1 MNSSIHVPLVKWTV
15 PAVAL
20 VVALFWYKRRRI
32 DRDELQWNDSGGT
45 AKSNCIEKAISN
57 NTQKVDT
64 NIYDSG
70 VQKEINQESSIDCCY
85 IQEEEEEQTRI
96 PRKVSE
102 TMDIPLK
109 KSASQFA
116 FCSSSQNMYQDV
128 ETICSTEVEFGSNKS
143 NTSLFETATSAS
155 SKSNKN
161 DDDEP
166 RIFQNVANEEQT
178 MHCETKSLKQNY
190 MDEYHYKEDEQQS
203 EGHTIKTQGQEVD
216 ERDSAN
222 HSPVSVVLDGS
233 VTDEAGSEGSNTDS
247 GKDDNNFIRL
257 EYNQFLCL
265 HTGGSINGCRKDNI
279 ASSTYDFA
287 IPQHLVGRLIGRH
300 GSFLHNIRTKAN
312 VGIYV
317 NDHPC
322 DGDHKICSI
331 RGSVE
336 GINVALKMVR
346 QKFPEK
352 RFPQVTLA
360 EISTISE
367 VNEEVAYNVFIQRPL
382 SLVDGVNNDINIC
395 HIVKPNWLFVRLPTH
410 PSFPLLQN
418 LEDSMQYW
426 YNTESVPV
434 PDVLNKGD
442 YVAVYWMENWV
453 RAYIEWPDP
462 SGERSVVRLLDYGG
476 YWSVNNSE
484 CRPLILNYLSLPFQ
498 AIEVFLANIQPKNGK
513 WSSEA
518 YNVVQNCSSKGVAQA
533 QIEGRIQSNTYAN
546 IYFIIQNYGV
556 ISLTEEL
563 ITNGYA
569 ERVVW
574 EDMKPETLESICT

>member
-20 VVALFWYKRRRI
+20 VIALFWYKRRRI

-45 AKSNCIEKAISN
+45 TKSNCVEKAISN
-57 NTQKVDT
+57 NTQKIDT

-70 VQKEINQESSIDCCY
+70 VQKEINQESSIDCCNM
-85 IQEEEEEQTRI
+85 QEEEEEQTRI
-96 PRKVSE
+96 SRKISK

-109 KSASQFA
+109 NSALQFA
-116 FCSSSQNMYQDV
+116 FCNSSQNTYKDV
-128 ETICSTEVEFGSNKS
+128 GTICSTEVEFNSSNKS
-143 NTSLFETATSAS
+143 NTSLFETIATSAS

-161 DDDEP
+161 DDDEEP

-178 MHCETKSLKQNY
+178 MHCETRSLEQNY
-190 MDEYHYKEDEQQS
+190 TEEYHYKKDEQES
-203 EGHTIKTQGQEVD
+203 EGHTIKTQGREVD

-222 HSPVSVVLDGS
+222 HSPISVVLDGS

-247 GKDDNNFIRL
+247 GK
-257 EYNQFLCL
+257 
-265 HTGGSINGCRKDNI
+265 GGSINGCRKDNI
-279 ASSTYDFA
+279 ASTTYDFS

-367 VNEEVAYNVFIQRPL
+367 VNEEVTYNVFIQRPL

-426 YNTESVPV
+426 YNTESISV

-476 YWSVNNSE
+476 YWSVSNSE

-563 ITNGYA
+563 ITNGFA
-569 ERVVW
+569 ERVIW